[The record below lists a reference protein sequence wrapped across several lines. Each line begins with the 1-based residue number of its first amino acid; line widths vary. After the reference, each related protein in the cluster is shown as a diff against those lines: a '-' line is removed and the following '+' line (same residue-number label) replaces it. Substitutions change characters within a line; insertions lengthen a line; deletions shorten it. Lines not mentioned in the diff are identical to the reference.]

1 MDKEVETI
9 EMGTKEKILQYY
21 FLNRSQVHGWGA
33 AVVVVGA
40 LLVGVISVGP
50 NDADYKK
57 ASEAF
62 SHWKEAPQDEARAR
76 EMRKS
81 LKKIPGLDRAL
92 EAEIAQTYLAQGM
105 VEQGI
110 AAVHDAIKR
119 LDEASPFHAQF
130 AEISLLIEKGEHQRA
145 LELSVALKEK
155 LESSL
160 DPALWKGSRMG
171 GGSALYVSNLLRIG
185 CLQKQ
190 LGNGPGE
197 LAAWE
202 ELKGLMEG
210 GTSAAAQLLQ
220 ASFGNKGFS
229 LADYISLRER
239 SIVR

>member
-9 EMGTKEKILQYY
+9 EIGSKEKILQYY
-21 FLNRSQVHGWGA
+21 FLNRNKVHGWSA
-33 AVVVVGA
+33 AVVLGGA
-40 LLVGVISVGP
+40 LLVGLISIGP
-50 NDADYKK
+50 NDTDYKN
-57 ASEAF
+57 ASDAF
-62 SHWKEAPQDEARAR
+62 TRWKEAPQNENLAR
-76 EMRKS
+76 EMKKS

-92 EAEIAQTYLAQGM
+92 EAEVAQTYLAQGM

-110 AAVHDAIKR
+110 AAVHDSIKR

-130 AEISLLIEKGEHQRA
+130 AEITLFIEKGEHQRA

-155 LESSL
+155 LENSL
-160 DPALWKGSRMG
+160 DPILWKGSRMG

-202 ELKGLMEG
+202 ELKGLMDG

-220 ASFGNKGFS
+220 ASFGNKGFN

-239 SIVR
+239 AIVH